1 MEIDT
6 FELTSL
12 MEQEQ
17 RRPFSDMGL
26 YLRHLTSGTYF
37 SFAKLPDNDRT
48 AVLLNDLKTNGFV
61 AENTK
66 IEHFRVIFGIPLHK
80 SQTPFEP
87 IKWLRNK
94 QLFRFFICNIFPH
107 KFLLEE
113 DGRILPVLFAD
124 KYGEPLSIPQSDK
137 KRLKYSSGYD
147 SLKELLKK
155 FKAVQ
160 V

>member
-1 MEIDT
+1 MEIST

-17 RRPFSDMGL
+17 GRPFSDMGL
-26 YLRHLTSGTYF
+26 YLRHLTCGT
-37 SFAKLPDNDRT
+37 SFCFARLPDNDRT
-48 AVLLNDLKTNGFV
+48 AVLLNDLKKNGFV

-80 SQTPFEP
+80 SQAPFEP

-94 QLFRFFICNIFPH
+94 QLFRFFICNVFSH

-113 DGRILPVLFAD
+113 VRCILPVLFAD
-124 KYGEPLSIPQSDK
+124 KYGEPLGIPQSDK
-137 KRLKYSSGYD
+137 KRLEYSSEYD

-155 FKAVQ
+155 FKGV
-160 V
+160 